1 MGNLAKGATT
11 PKSIKQAAAKV
22 AKIMDAAESSARRQY
37 NVNKLGVREE
47 LDEFFRVVKIVESSN
62 SDYYMV
68 HLVEGTKKYDP
79 FKVSVPILA
88 SDLSFNYVGQT
99 YLEEGMTHADVDYK
113 SMVPLLKV
121 ADKHLNE
128 ESIVDDK
135 TGEPIEYYIYGFQV
149 LRYFVTEKP
158 TEKWSS
164 VDIVDDN
171 GEVLHEGVY
180 LKKRLVR
187 ADGSAVDQS

>member
-22 AKIMDAAESSARRQY
+22 AKIMDAAESSARRQI
-37 NVNKLGVREE
+37 NVNKLGVRKE
-47 LDEFFRVVKIVESSN
+47 LDEFFRVTKIVEAEKN
-62 SDYYMV
+62 SDYYML
-68 HLVEGTKKYDP
+68 HLVEGTRKYNP

-99 YLEEGMTHADVDYK
+99 YLEEGMSHADVDHK
-113 SMVPLLKV
+113 SMVSLLKV
-121 ADKHLNE
+121 ANKHLNE

-135 TGEPIEYYIYGFQV
+135 GEPVEYYIYGFQV